1 MFVYVRA
8 EANGFCRRL
17 QRRITRNWPRSSLR
31 SCRSPPRRSFQ
42 PVLGYL
48 SQLLQGVRSGERV
61 ENADLIKVQSFKIK
75 TKFPQRFLQI
85 SKLFTDQLTL
95 DNLPRP
101 QLVRLTR
108 TTAS

>member
-1 MFVYVRA
+1 MYVRA

-17 QRRITRNWPRSSLR
+17 QRRITRNWQRSSSR

-42 PVLGYL
+42 PVIGYL
-48 SQLLQGVRSGERV
+48 SQLLLQGVRSGERV

-75 TKFPQRFLQI
+75 TKFHQRFLQI